1 MTQATPVRMLIASLS
16 LGAVLTGCA
25 SQRHSASDSTP
36 AASIEPRD
44 TCFTELPEQ
53 APDDL
58 DFECGYVVVP
68 ETRGAGDGR
77 TIALGF
83 MRFDSG
89 RDETRAPLFMLAG
102 GPGQTAISMDF
113 LLLMQPQL
121 LGQVLGDRDIVLL
134 EQRGTRHTSV
144 YLDCPEIQAS
154 EWVAYKR
161 ALGEIETRDL
171 QVGLLEQC
179 IDEFEAQGVNLDAYN
194 SVENAADVDAAREA
208 LGYDQIIYYGASY
221 GSQLGQHVMRDFPD
235 RLQAVILDGA
245 NSLSRKSWVEDRA
258 LDAQWGID
266 NLTSLCEADPVCR
279 DNYDIPR
286 LVDSAL
292 AQFDDGP
299 LPYRFTDP
307 SDPSLS
313 VEGFLT
319 ADDLAGLIYEMQGS
333 RIGAFALPATL
344 ELLGTEGNTDTLV
357 EVLGQRKG
365 GELLASR
372 NSSSPAGMAMLM
384 HAAVVCSDDPVHSL
398 DDVITDGTGAYATR
412 FGESLGREYVLL
424 CSVLDMEELPD
435 STDRDVS
442 VDVPVLLLSGGLDVA
457 TPSYR
462 SQIVADALP
471 NARHLIFPGRTHVQL
486 SGVNLCAFDIM
497 AQFTRNP
504 NGSLDT
510 SCMEETPVMG
520 FVLGDGTISTDQG
533 ATSPQD

>member
-1 MTQATPVRMLIASLS
+1 MLIAVTS
-16 LGAVLTGCA
+16 LGALLAGCA
-25 SQRHSASDSTP
+25 GQPDAASGSAP
-36 AASIEPRD
+36 AASYEPRD
-44 TCFTELPEQ
+44 TCFTDLPEQ
-53 APDDL
+53 VDDDL
-58 DFECGYVVVP
+58 AFECGYVVVP

-77 TIALGF
+77 TVELGV

-89 RDETRAPLFMLAG
+89 QDESRAPLFMLAG
-102 GPGQTAISMDF
+102 GPGQTAIELDS
-113 LLLMQPQL
+113 LALMQTRL
-121 LGQVLGDRDIVLL
+121 LGQVLKDRDIVLL
-134 EQRGTRHTSV
+134 EQRGTRNTSV
-144 YLDCPEIQAS
+144 HLDCPEIQAS
-154 EWVAYKR
+154 AWVAYER
-161 ALGEIETRDL
+161 GLDELETETL

-208 LGYDQIIYYGASY
+208 LGYDRIIYYGASY

-235 RLQAVILDGA
+235 SLQAVILDGA

-258 LDAQWGID
+258 LDAEWGID
-266 NLTSLCEADPVCR
+266 NLTSLCEADPGCR

-286 LVDSAL
+286 LVDAAL

-307 SDPSLS
+307 SDPSLA
-313 VEGFLT
+313 VEGFVT
-319 ADDLAGLIYEMQGS
+319 VDDLAGLIYEMQGS
-333 RIGAFALPATL
+333 VIGAFALPATL
-344 ELLGTEGNTDTLV
+344 ELLGTKGNTDTLV

-365 GELLASR
+365 GELLAGRQASG
-372 NSSSPAGMAMLM
+372 PAGMAMLM
-384 HAAVVCSDDPVHSL
+384 HFAMVCSDDPVHST

-412 FGESLGREYVLL
+412 HGIFLAEEYVLA

-435 STDRDVS
+435 STDRDVD

-471 NARHLIFPGRTHVQL
+471 NATHLVFPGRTHVQL

-510 SCMEETPVMG
+510 SCMKETPVMG
-520 FVLGDGTISTDQG
+520 FILGDGTISTDQG